1 MGYSFGTMTQVDE
14 ILTAVGY
21 PIRREILRR
30 LAERPCRAGDLARG
44 FAVSR
49 PAICKHARTLQRAG
63 LIRAAKSGRERMYE
77 LAPDAGRAIRAAAE
91 QLEELSAF
99 WDVALDA
106 FKRRAEEAE

>member
-1 MGYSFGTMTQVDE
+1 MAMAQVDE

-21 PIRREILRR
+21 PIRREMLRR
-30 LAERPCRAGDLARG
+30 LSERPCRAGDLARG

-77 LAPDAGRAIRAAAE
+77 LAPDAGAAIQAAAA
-91 QLEELSAF
+91 QLQELSAF
-99 WDVALDA
+99 WDAALDA
-106 FKRRAEEAE
+106 FKRIAEERE

>member
-1 MGYSFGTMTQVDE
+1 MMQVDE

-21 PIRREILRR
+21 PIRREMLRR
-30 LAERPCRAGDLARG
+30 LSERPCRAGDLARG

-77 LAPDAGRAIRAAAE
+77 LAPNAGAAMQAAAALL
-91 QLEELSAF
+91 QELSAF
-99 WDVALDA
+99 WDAALDA
-106 FKRRAEEAE
+106 FKRIAEERE

>member
-1 MGYSFGTMTQVDE
+1 MMTQVDE
-14 ILTAVGY
+14 VLTAVGY

-30 LAERPCRAGDLARG
+30 LSERPCRAGDLARG

-77 LAPDAGRAIRAAAE
+77 LAPDARRAIRAATE

-99 WDVALDA
+99 WDTALDA
-106 FKRRAEEAE
+106 FKRYAEQSE

>member
-1 MGYSFGTMTQVDE
+1 MMQVDE

-21 PIRREILRR
+21 PIRREMLRR
-30 LAERPCRAGDLARG
+30 LSERPCRAGDLARG

-77 LAPDAGRAIRAAAE
+77 LAPDAGAAMQAAAA
-91 QLEELSAF
+91 QLQELSAF
-99 WDVALDA
+99 WDAALDA
-106 FKRRAEEAE
+106 FKRIAEERE

>member
-1 MGYSFGTMTQVDE
+1 MPMAQVDE

-21 PIRREILRR
+21 PIRREMLRR
-30 LAERPCRAGDLARG
+30 LAARPCRAGDLARG

-77 LAPDAGRAIRAAAE
+77 LAPDAGAAMQAAAA
-91 QLEELSAF
+91 QLQELSAF
-99 WDVALDA
+99 WDEALDA
-106 FKRRAEEAE
+106 FKRIAEERE

>member
-1 MGYSFGTMTQVDE
+1 MMTQVDE
-14 ILTAVGY
+14 VLTAVGY

-30 LAERPCRAGDLARG
+30 LSERPCRAGDLARG

-77 LAPDAGRAIRAAAE
+77 LAPDARRAIRAATE
-91 QLEELSAF
+91 QLEELGAF
-99 WDVALDA
+99 WDTALDA
-106 FKRRAEEAE
+106 FKRYAEQSE

>member
-1 MGYSFGTMTQVDE
+1 MTTQVDE

-30 LAERPCRAGDLARG
+30 LSERPCRAGDLAHG

-63 LIRAAKSGRERMYE
+63 LIRAAKSGRERLYE
-77 LAPDAGRAIRAAAE
+77 LTPGAGRVMRQAAT

-99 WDVALDA
+99 WDTALDA
-106 FKRRAEEAE
+106 FKRYVEKPE

>member
-1 MGYSFGTMTQVDE
+1 MTTQVDE

-30 LAERPCRAGDLARG
+30 LSERSCRAGDLARG

-63 LIRAAKSGRERMYE
+63 LIRAAKSGRERVYE
-77 LAPDAGRAIRAAAE
+77 LTPDAGRAMRQAAE

-99 WDVALDA
+99 WDTALDA
-106 FKRRAEEAE
+106 FKRHAEKAE

>member
-1 MGYSFGTMTQVDE
+1 MTQVDE

-21 PIRREILRR
+21 PIRREMLRR
-30 LAERPCRAGDLARG
+30 LSERPCRAGDLARG

-77 LAPDAGRAIRAAAE
+77 LAPEARGAIRAAAE

-99 WDVALDA
+99 WDTALDA
-106 FKRRAEEAE
+106 FKRYAEKAE

>member
-1 MGYSFGTMTQVDE
+1 MAKVDE

-49 PAICKHARTLQRAG
+49 PAICKHARMLQRAG
-63 LIRAAKSGRERMYE
+63 LIRATQSGRERMYA
-77 LAPDAGRAIRAAAE
+77 LAPDAGAAVRAAAA
-91 QLEELSAF
+91 QIEELSVF
-99 WDVALDA
+99 WDIALDA
-106 FKRRAEEAE
+106 FKRCAEESE

>member
-1 MGYSFGTMTQVDE
+1 MMTQVDE
-14 ILTAVGY
+14 VLTAVGY

-30 LAERPCRAGDLARG
+30 LSERPCRAGDLARG

-77 LAPDAGRAIRAAAE
+77 LAPDARRAIRAATE
-91 QLEELSAF
+91 QLEELSAL
-99 WDVALDA
+99 WDTALDA
-106 FKRRAEEAE
+106 FKRYAEQSE

>member
-1 MGYSFGTMTQVDE
+1 MTTQVDE

-30 LAERPCRAGDLARG
+30 LSERPCRAGDLARG

-77 LAPDAGRAIRAAAE
+77 LTPDAGRAMRQAAA

-99 WDVALDA
+99 WDTALDA
-106 FKRRAEEAE
+106 FKRYVERAE

>member
-1 MGYSFGTMTQVDE
+1 MAMAQVDE

-21 PIRREILRR
+21 PIRREMLRR
-30 LAERPCRAGDLARG
+30 LSERPCRAGDLARG

-77 LAPDAGRAIRAAAE
+77 LAPDAGAAMQAAAA
-91 QLEELSAF
+91 QLQELSAL
-99 WDVALDA
+99 WDAALDA
-106 FKRRAEEAE
+106 FKRIAEERE

>member
-1 MGYSFGTMTQVDE
+1 MLQVDE

-21 PIRREILRR
+21 PIRREMLRR
-30 LAERPCRAGDLARG
+30 LADRPCRAGDLARG

-77 LAPDAGRAIRAAAE
+77 LAPDAGAAMQAAAA
-91 QLEELSAF
+91 QLQELSAF
-99 WDVALDA
+99 WDAALDA
-106 FKRRAEEAE
+106 FTRYVEKSE